1 MATPAQ
7 ARELLK
13 GRRKGTPEREN
24 APMADTATADAP
36 TEPVEAAPVDDT
48 VAVDPGDVYVL
59 GFIEATGEKVL
70 GDTADPEDDALV
82 WLAENPEPKVML
94 TDLDDQYPDGG
105 IVWDAEPE
113 LYEPGPETRTTPA
126 PQAARIAAA
135 AQAARD
141 GLFDEADSA
150 NQTAILD
157 QMEAQVAAM
166 EGATAGLLLNTLSEE
181 RYIEEPDPEDEP
193 EETPEGAVVA
203 AVTAVE
209 EMDEKITDDPAAA
222 EDELEADDDAAPEST
237 DDPAERIATL
247 KERIDMLETQIA
259 ELTTASAVEEEI
271 IDEDDLNKTSVDERV
286 KDDE

>member
-1 MATPAQ
+1 
-7 ARELLK
+7 
-13 GRRKGTPEREN
+13 
-24 APMADTATADAP
+24 MADTATADAP

-141 GLFDEADSA
+141 GLFVEADAA
-150 NQTAILD
+150 NQTAVLD

-181 RYIEEPDPEDEP
+181 RYIEPDPEDET

-203 AVTAVE
+203 AVTAAE
-209 EMDEKITDDPAAA
+209 EMDEEVTDDPAAA
-222 EDELEADDDAAPEST
+222 EDELEADDDAGPEST
-237 DDPAERIATL
+237 DDPTERIATL

-271 IDEDDLNKTSVDERV
+271 IDEDDLDKTSVDERV

>member
-141 GLFDEADSA
+141 GLFVEADAA
-150 NQTAILD
+150 NQTAVLD

-181 RYIEEPDPEDEP
+181 RYIEPDPEDET

-203 AVTAVE
+203 AVTAAE
-209 EMDEKITDDPAAA
+209 EMDEEVTDDPAAA
-222 EDELEADDDAAPEST
+222 EDELEADDDAGPEST
-237 DDPAERIATL
+237 DDPTERIATL

-271 IDEDDLNKTSVDERV
+271 IDEDDLDKTSVDERV

>member
-7 ARELLK
+7 VRELLK

-141 GLFDEADSA
+141 GLFVEADAA
-150 NQTAILD
+150 NQTAVLD

-181 RYIEEPDPEDEP
+181 RYIEPDPEDET

-209 EMDEKITDDPAAA
+209 EMDEEVTDDPAAA
-222 EDELEADDDAAPEST
+222 EDELEADDDAGPEST
-237 DDPAERIATL
+237 DDPTERIAAL

-271 IDEDDLNKTSVDERV
+271 IDEDDLDKSSVDERV

>member
-135 AQAARD
+135 VQAARD

-193 EETPEGAVVA
+193 ESPEGAVVA

-209 EMDEKITDDPAAA
+209 EMDEEITDDAAA